1 MGEQLLLLPSGKFDK
16 IRLLKIP
23 SDLDEHEA
31 YRNATGVIA
40 SVEEA
45 NPGHSL
51 EDIEDALE
59 EKGFEVV
66 DYILGP
72 ELD

>member
-16 IRLLKIP
+16 IRLVKIP
-23 SDLDEHEA
+23 ADLDGHEA
-31 YRNATGVIA
+31 YRSATGVIA

-45 NPGHSL
+45 NPEHSL

-59 EKGFEVV
+59 EKGFEMVE
-66 DYILGP
+66 YILGP